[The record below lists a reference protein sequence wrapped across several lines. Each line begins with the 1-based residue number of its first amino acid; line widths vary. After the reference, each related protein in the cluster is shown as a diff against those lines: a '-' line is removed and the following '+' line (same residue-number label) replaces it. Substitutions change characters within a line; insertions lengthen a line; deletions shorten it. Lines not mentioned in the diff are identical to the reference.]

1 MYVHLNKSSILK
13 LLDKNM
19 NVFFIL
25 LLCEKKLCDCRSEK
39 KMMSLI
45 MKEMLIVS
53 SI

>member
-1 MYVHLNKSSILK
+1 M
-13 LLDKNM
+13 
-19 NVFFIL
+19 FFIL

-53 SI
+53 SILKTTTTIKSFLNKV

>member
-1 MYVHLNKSSILK
+1 
-13 LLDKNM
+13 M

-25 LLCEKKLCDCRSEK
+25 LLCEKKLCDCRSGK

-53 SI
+53 SILKKTTTIKSFLNKV

>member
-1 MYVHLNKSSILK
+1 
-13 LLDKNM
+13 M

-53 SI
+53 SILKTTTTIKSFLNKV

>member
-1 MYVHLNKSSILK
+1 M
-13 LLDKNM
+13 
-19 NVFFIL
+19 FFIL

-53 SI
+53 SILKKTTIKSFLNKV

>member
-1 MYVHLNKSSILK
+1 
-13 LLDKNM
+13 M
-19 NVFFIL
+19 NGFFIL

-53 SI
+53 SILKKQQQLNHFLIRFK